1 MTTSTVP
8 HPGRWFQRLA
18 FLLATFLVIALMG

>member
-1 MTTSTVP
+1 MTTSTLAP
-8 HPGRWFQRLA
+8 TGRWFQRLA